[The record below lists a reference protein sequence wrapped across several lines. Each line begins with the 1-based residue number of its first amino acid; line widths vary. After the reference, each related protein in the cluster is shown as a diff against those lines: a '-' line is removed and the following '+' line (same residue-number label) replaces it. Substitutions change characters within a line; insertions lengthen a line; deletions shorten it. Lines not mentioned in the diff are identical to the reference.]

1 MPDQDDESALSAG
14 ANAAKDSVTNMV
26 TSAAKGAQL
35 VAHAFGLAPAPGE
48 DNSNFPD
55 DGSARH

>member
-1 MPDQDDESALSAG
+1 MADQEDDSALSVA
-14 ANAAKDSVTNMV
+14 AKAAKDSVIHMV

-35 VAHAFGLAPAPGE
+35 AASAFGLAPAPGE
-48 DNSNFPD
+48 DHSNFPD